1 MVGLLVLCVAAL
13 VAAGGLV
20 AFAMTTLATT
30 TDVERMTA
38 PLATKADVAALPTR
52 AAFSTVG
59 ETVVTLR
66 EAVAALTATV
76 EALSETV
83 DAQRETIDTLSAAVD
98 TQRETLRAA
107 VDAQRETVGRVD
119 DMVVALSG
127 TVDRVNET
135 AVRTDDVV
143 GAMDRRLDSLADIVS
158 PLVPCILELHRPP
171 EGESRTVARSETRE
185 SGPLPES
192 CQQARA
198 RARGQ

>member
-1 MVGLLVLCVAAL
+1 
-13 VAAGGLV
+13 
-20 AFAMTTLATT
+20 
-30 TDVERMTA
+30 MTA

-52 AAFSTVG
+52 AAFSTVAG
-59 ETVVTLR
+59 TVVTLR
-66 EAVAALTATV
+66 ETVAALSATV
-76 EALSETV
+76 AALSETV
-83 DAQRETIDTLSAAVD
+83 DAQRETIDALSAAVG
-98 TQRETLRAA
+98 T
-107 VDAQRETVGRVD
+107 QRETVGRVNR
-119 DMVVALSG
+119 MVVALSG

-135 AVRTDDVV
+135 AVRTDGVV

-171 EGESRTVARSETRE
+171 EGGSRTVARSETRE

>member
-1 MVGLLVLCVAAL
+1 MVGLLALCVTGL
-13 VAAGGLV
+13 VAAGGLI
-20 AFAMTTLATT
+20 AFVMTTLSTT

-52 AAFSTVG
+52 AAFSTMA

-66 EAVAALTATV
+66 EAVAALSATV
-76 EALSETV
+76 TALSETV

-98 TQRETLRAA
+98 TQRET
-107 VDAQRETVGRVD
+107 VGRVSS
-119 DMVVALSG
+119 MVVALSG
-127 TVDRVNET
+127 TVDRVDEA
-135 AVRTDDVV
+135 AVRTDGVV
-143 GAMDRRLDSLADIVS
+143 DAIGGRLDSLTDIVS
-158 PLVPCILELHRPP
+158 SLVPCILELHRPP
-171 EGESRTVARSETRE
+171 QEESPTGARSATRE